1 MQKQPSCS
9 AGLLELTK
17 KLEDEEPTIPDELIR
32 YLLRTV
38 GVNVQQK
45 EGLRLVA
52 AATEHF
58 MGLSAEEAEASADT
72 KKSETTWYVYV
83 WTCSAGNRGYHGRVG
98 GRRGAS
104 ENTDV
109 LRKQEKRVNDSMC
122 VTSQTSFHII
132 SQWMVQLPCA
142 CSSHHLL

>member
-58 MGLSAEEAEASADT
+58 MGGVMNDAYLLRKQKHRQTQKNLKQLGMSMSGPAVLGTEDITDVLADAGVHLKT
-72 KKSETTWYVYV
+72 QMYYANKKSE
-83 WTCSAGNRGYHGRVG
+83 
-98 GRRGAS
+98 
-104 ENTDV
+104 
-109 LRKQEKRVNDSMC
+109 
-122 VTSQTSFHII
+122 
-132 SQWMVQLPCA
+132 
-142 CSSHHLL
+142 